1 MSRFYLVQANLAWED
16 AAANRALLSE
26 MTKECTDGVV
36 VLPEMFSTGFSMAS
50 ADLAE
55 PMHGPTVAWLQHEA
69 SQRQQPVCGSVI
81 IGDNGQF
88 FNRFVWASPDSSLRH
103 YDKRH
108 LFRMAGED
116 GYYTAGSRRVV
127 IRHNGLSILPQ
138 ICYDLRFPVWS
149 RNRDDYAVMVVVAN
163 WPAVR
168 REQWQALLRAR
179 AIENLCYV
187 IGVNRIGTDGN
198 GVIYSGDSCVI
209 DYLGNTLLELGD
221 NATTAA
227 VELDIEALSVWRD
240 QFPAHL
246 DADNFTVH
254 S

>member
-1 MSRFYLVQANLAWED
+1 
-16 AAANRALLSE
+16 
-26 MTKECTDGVV
+26 
-36 VLPEMFSTGFSMAS
+36 
-50 ADLAE
+50 
-55 PMHGPTVAWLQHEA
+55 
-69 SQRQQPVCGSVI
+69 
-81 IGDNGQF
+81 
-88 FNRFVWASPDSSLRH
+88 
-103 YDKRH
+103 
-108 LFRMAGED
+108 
-116 GYYTAGSRRVV
+116 
-127 IRHNGLSILPQ
+127 
-138 ICYDLRFPVWS
+138 
-149 RNRDDYAVMVVVAN
+149 VAN

-198 GVIYSGDSCVI
+198 GVNYSGDSCVI

-221 NATTAA
+221 SATTAA

-246 DADNFTVH
+246 DADNFTVQ